1 MNNYWAFI
9 LITFF
14 CIQNVRAAAAKVEYD
29 AQATAELGQYASAIF
44 FYIYRA
50 GLLPPPGWQ
59 HGRLLQNDYRNKF
72 FAAVTH
78 LVGTK
83 KADPSVPFITGV
95 VDGNGMWKG
104 NLLVRILI
112 FDKDFPDKGGL
123 DVARVLLEHG
133 ADPNHGDLLVYASSQ
148 GIRLLGIFGA
158 VDKPLDL
165 ARQNI
170 SSRLAFEL
178 VFRGS
183 EPYEEKLEKI
193 KALCVIGSD
202 VNCSYRNKGETPLEI
217 LLGNEGYCERE
228 KCEIIGVLVDH
239 GLNLYE
245 RGGAS
250 LSLMKKQLDLKDV
263 QELSRRFRTK
273 VYVPLQEV
281 DMLLPHGL
289 ANIVVD
295 YLSREGCSQGAR
307 RMQQE
312 ENNKRLYD
320 RLLRKSLDTLCKKRD
335 VLNIRSRLEKDLDS
349 KRMEKDVNQVSQQR
363 ILDPR
368 LFRSRYLYTR
378 SLKTRIKNDKLE
390 LRSGEVVAAS
400 TI

>member
-1 MNNYWAFI
+1 
-9 LITFF
+9 
-14 CIQNVRAAAAKVEYD
+14 
-29 AQATAELGQYASAIF
+29 
-44 FYIYRA
+44 
-50 GLLPPPGWQ
+50 
-59 HGRLLQNDYRNKF
+59 
-72 FAAVTH
+72 
-78 LVGTK
+78 
-83 KADPSVPFITGV
+83 
-95 VDGNGMWKG
+95 
-104 NLLVRILI
+104 
-112 FDKDFPDKGGL
+112 
-123 DVARVLLEHG
+123 
-133 ADPNHGDLLVYASSQ
+133 
-148 GIRLLGIFGA
+148 
-158 VDKPLDL
+158 
-165 ARQNI
+165 
-170 SSRLAFEL
+170 
-178 VFRGS
+178 
-183 EPYEEKLEKI
+183 
-193 KALCVIGSD
+193 
-202 VNCSYRNKGETPLEI
+202 
-217 LLGNEGYCERE
+217 
-228 KCEIIGVLVDH
+228 
-239 GLNLYE
+239 
-245 RGGAS
+245 
-250 LSLMKKQLDLKDV
+250 V